1 MANGL
6 ASVYITEQEGWHALP
21 NREQEAQYLMGH
33 YINNHPAVSSSLQ
46 VASSHTVSRIY
57 PIH

>member
-6 ASVYITEQEGWHALP
+6 ASVYITEQGGWHSLS
-21 NREQEAQYLMGH
+21 NREQVAQYLMGR
-33 YINNHPAVSSSLQ
+33 YINNQLAVSSSLQ